1 VVLAVLAAMAFG
13 WMWHDTLWVAAI
25 GVGLGLF
32 LALASVRGH
41 RALMAVA
48 AFVTGFGPWGFA
60 YIFGA
65 PYLAF
70 AAFLLL
76 QANRVD
82 KTA

>member
-1 VVLAVLAAMAFG
+1 VLATLAAVAFG

-25 GVGLGLF
+25 GVTLALF

-41 RALMAVA
+41 RAFMAIA
-48 AFVTGFGPWGFA
+48 SFLTGFGPWGFA

-70 AAFLLL
+70 AAFLLWR
-76 QANRVD
+76 ANRLD
-82 KTA
+82 KSG